1 MSMLSVLSVN
11 WHTWYLEGAN
21 SYSNISL
28 LNEFQNLNPF
38 LDKFRPIKSKL
49 FIFAENWL
57 AKYLE
62 DADTY
67 FGISASQISNLN
79 L

>member
-38 LDKFRPIKSKL
+38 LDKFRPKKSKL
-49 FIFAENWL
+49 SIFAKNWHG
-57 AKYLE
+57 KYLE
-62 DADTY
+62 DADSD
-67 FGISASQISNLN
+67 FGITASQISNLN